1 MLPLMYKFFMGK
13 IIVSKIKEL
22 RERKG
27 LSQSQLA
34 RAIGKTETTV
44 RNWEHGRTGLDW
56 VKAVIDMCEAL
67 DCDPIDLISE
77 ESFD

>member
-1 MLPLMYKFFMGK
+1 MGK
-13 IIVSKIKEL
+13 IIMPRIKEL

-27 LSQSQLA
+27 ISQSELA

-44 RNWEHGRTGLDW
+44 RNWEHGRTGMDW

-67 DCDPIDLISE
+67 ECSPSDLIDE
-77 ESFD
+77 REV